1 MGFASNVAKFLLGG
15 QKVPFVENVQTSSRN
30 GKRSVIESASPM
42 VCVLV
47 DLSIQLN
54 PERQTAKCASR
65 KQSNS
70 IGSKGARRRL
80 QSLATSVE
88 SVQAKGARNQTFE
101 FSLCTILI
109 KMEQNTVENLEAEAE
124 PACTSN

>member
-1 MGFASNVAKFLLGG
+1 
-15 QKVPFVENVQTSSRN
+15 
-30 GKRSVIESASPM
+30 
-42 VCVLV
+42 
-47 DLSIQLN
+47 
-54 PERQTAKCASR
+54 
-65 KQSNS
+65 
-70 IGSKGARRRL
+70 
-80 QSLATSVE
+80 LATSVE